1 MSSLNNRISK
11 YYNQKEARDYEFRR
25 KKQIWFLE
33 SSCFN
38 TIKEKI
44 YKKCN
49 KKLDILDIPVGTGRW
64 IYDLQ
69 NISNKYVGS
78 DVSKNMLEQANLKLK
93 NCSKTFRENSKLI
106 NCSID
111 ELPNHLIDKFDL
123 IIMTRFLPHFS
134 IYEVKKIMEV
144 LKKFLKGNLILSV
157 RVTEKKKNIF
167 LEILNLILKSPLGA
181 IKRYIKAGRLSYTKL
196 DKQYY
201 ILFKNL
207 GYKIEKRNLV
217 IKDKYSQYEYWELT
231 YNV

>member
-1 MSSLNNRISK
+1 MHNLNIRISK
-11 YYNQKEARDYEFRR
+11 YYNQKEARDYEPRR

-44 YKKCN
+44 YKKYN
-49 KKLDILDIPVGTGRW
+49 KKLDILDVPVGTGRW
-64 IYDLQ
+64 IHDIQY
-69 NISNKYVGS
+69 ISNKYVGS
-78 DVSKNMLEQANLKLK
+78 DVSKNMLDQANLKLK
-93 NCSKTFRENSKLI
+93 NCSKTFRENSKFI

-111 ELPNHLIDKFDL
+111 ELPNHLNEKFDL

-134 IYEVKKIMEV
+134 IYEVRKIMEI
-144 LKKFLKGNLILSV
+144 LKNFLKGSIILSV
-157 RVTEKKKNIF
+157 RVAEKKKNIF
-167 LEILNLILKSPLGA
+167 LETLNLILKSPIGA

-231 YNV
+231 YND